1 MLAEQFEAIQASVER
16 VCARGIDLPMDD
28 VVLFRI
34 LVLVG
39 RSLGQHTEE
48 AIRPFGLAEAE
59 FRALVELFSRPS
71 GVGHPGD
78 LCAGATQ
85 SPATMTRTT
94 DALVSR
100 GLISRVP
107 SEQDRRRMILRIT
120 AEGEALVRRMLPGAF
135 DHMRTL
141 FAAFSREARAALLGH
156 LRQVAAALDQ
166 LETAGPA
173 LHTADKARVA
183 P

>member
-16 VCARGIDLPMDD
+16 VRARGVALPVDD
-28 VVLFRI
+28 VVLFRV

-59 FRALVELFSRPS
+59 FRVLVELFSRPS
-71 GVGHPGD
+71 GVGHPGE

-94 DALVSR
+94 DGLVGR

-107 SEQDRRRMILRIT
+107 SELDRRRMILRIT
-120 AEGEALVRRMLPGAF
+120 TEGEALVRLMLPGAF

-141 FAAFSREARAALLGH
+141 FDAFSGEARRLLLGH
-156 LRQVAAALDQ
+156 LKEVAAALDQ
-166 LETAGPA
+166 LETAEA
-173 LHTADKARVA
+173 VRRTAARAKDA